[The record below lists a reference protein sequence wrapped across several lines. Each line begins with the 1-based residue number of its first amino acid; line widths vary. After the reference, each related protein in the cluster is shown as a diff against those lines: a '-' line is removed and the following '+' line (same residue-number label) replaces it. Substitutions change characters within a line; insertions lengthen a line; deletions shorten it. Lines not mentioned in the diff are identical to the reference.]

1 MINKNNI
8 FKVPNTNSRD
18 APYKR
23 VIYDIKDELLINSK
37 TKKSNQDYI
46 CICSGGTTS
55 SCARKNLVT
64 IDLRKKYNQISFDQG
79 SNLVRIGGGVLM
91 KDLLAHLEKFG
102 RTFPTG
108 LSNLPGA
115 GFILTGG
122 ISPLS
127 RRYGLAIDNVESL
140 KGFFGNGDYFSF
152 SKKKLKKEDK
162 KIWSA
167 IKGAAPFLSIVTEIE
182 LNTFKPYPIQIIEG
196 FVNEKELE
204 ELIKLSEY
212 FPENVSL
219 QWLYSEKIYIYI
231 VSELI
236 RTEDEENI
244 SNYLFK
250 YEKFSSLNSKIYG
263 NFNLV
268 KFFPN
273 ELGLFELNKNNHSE
287 VISLLGKEL
296 GNNTEEFI
304 SILKEINSER
314 PNKSCYIATQQLG
327 FKTKKETTPGSY
339 FIHRESIWKPWIY
352 TSWKKNDLKDKER
365 ALDWLNK
372 SWYKLKKFFP
382 KIHLA
387 QLHTH
392 LNSHKEEMDLA
403 FGNKVDE
410 LKILK
415 NIYDP
420 AGNLPP
426 L

>member
-1 MINKNNI
+1 M
-8 FKVPNTNSRD
+8 
-18 APYKR
+18 
-23 VIYDIKDELLINSK
+23 
-37 TKKSNQDYI
+37 
-46 CICSGGTTS
+46 
-55 SCARKNLVT
+55 
-64 IDLRKKYNQISFDQG
+64 
-79 SNLVRIGGGVLM
+79 
-91 KDLLAHLEKFG
+91 
-102 RTFPTG
+102 
-108 LSNLPGA
+108 SNLPGA